1 MAARGIFG
9 RHVAGLVAAGVTAA
23 TVAAA
28 GPAFGLA
35 ASGGAAA
42 AAVAGGRLPSGRA
55 AALTAQAQSGELR
68 ALRGPSP
75 IASAHGSRLRD
86 VRAVTVSARAR
97 GTLLHLYASHL
108 GVPPG
113 DIAGFRPGTL
123 HAAYQGPAGTEWASA
138 SFLPSLTAPA
148 SVKVRFQ
155 DAASTVVFSR
165 SGGRGWQIARAG
177 GEPLGCPG
185 VLPASIARAWRLA
198 SNVGCPAGAPVG
210 NGSPWQ
216 QPMIPDGPSPAAIV
230 QTATLNVGVGDRPAS
245 TNFSFDCNPYTTLV
259 GVGAT
264 HHHCRRNLHFAVK
277 NQNELWCA
285 DFAKWVWEQAGVT
298 TDLPTLTPA
307 ASSFYAWGKQQGESM
322 PTDSA
327 SPAVGDAVVFYPSN
341 ETPGA
346 SYADHVGLVTSVNPD
361 GTVNLVNGDFAG
373 PSNITVQESTN
384 VSLATWAAAIW
395 GRGEKWA
402 FVSPIP
408 APPSGQ
414 ARTR

>member
-1 MAARGIFG
+1 
-9 RHVAGLVAAGVTAA
+9 L
-23 TVAAA
+23 
-28 GPAFGLA
+28 
-35 ASGGAAA
+35 
-42 AAVAGGRLPSGRA
+42 
-55 AALTAQAQSGELR
+55 
-68 ALRGPSP
+68 
-75 IASAHGSRLRD
+75 
-86 VRAVTVSARAR
+86 
-97 GTLLHLYASHL
+97 
-108 GVPPG
+108 
-113 DIAGFRPGTL
+113 RPGSL
-123 HAAYQGPAGTEWASA
+123 HAAYQGSAGTEWASA

-277 NQNELWCA
+277 NHNELWCA

-298 TDLPTLTPA
+298 ADLPTLTPA
-307 ASSFYAWGKQQGESM
+307 ASSFYAWGEQQGEVM

-327 SPAVGDAVVFYPSN
+327 TPAVGDAVVFYPSN
-341 ETPGA
+341 ESPGA
-346 SYADHVGLVTSVNPD
+346 SYADHVGLVTAVNPD
-361 GTVNLVNGDFAG
+361 GTVNLVNGDFVG
-373 PSNITVQESTN
+373 PSNITVQASTN

-395 GRGEKWA
+395 GRGEKWV

-408 APPSGQ
+408 APPIGQ
-414 ARTR
+414 AGTH